1 VRRPLPLL
9 LAALLVLPAAPA
21 AAEPA
26 PDADGPSLLATLGV
40 AYLEGVQLGALVAAA
55 QEEEPGEAPV
65 APCPP
70 AEEELPAPEDGD
82 ETVDGEETQ
91 DAEETEE
98 TQETQETQDAEATE
112 ETEEGEPCLEEDPQ
126 SAEDEEEVDDL
137 DDGPEADQ
145 TLDDDLAEAP
155 EAGAVTHGTIVST
168 VARCAPRGLALR
180 GLADGLRNHGAY
192 VRAAAHGDELTIGDE
207 TYDLATLDGAEAL
220 CASFDAAVEDEEP
233 ASDEEPA
240 TDEDPGEEID
250 EGPET
255 DGEDEQEL
263 TEQDGTL
270 GTASVATTP
279 ETRGRSGDAPGR
291 ADAGPRGK
299 AKKDAGP
306 AGPAVERSSPAP
318 RGNAGGNG
326 KAGGNGNGKGKG
338 R

>member
-9 LAALLVLPAAPA
+9 LATLLVLPAAPA

-26 PDADGPSLLATLGV
+26 PDADGPSLLAALGV

-55 QEEEPGEAPV
+55 QEEEPEEAPV
-65 APCPP
+65 APCPS

-82 ETVDGEETQ
+82 ETVDGEET
-91 DAEETEE
+91 EETEE
-98 TQETQETQDAEATE
+98 GA
-112 ETEEGEPCLEEDPQ
+112 EGEPCLEEEPQ
-126 SAEDEEEVDDL
+126 GAEDEEEVDEL
-137 DDGPEADQ
+137 DEGPETDQ
-145 TLDDDLAEAP
+145 TLDDDLVEDP
-155 EAGAVTHGTIVST
+155 EAGAVTHGMIVST

-192 VRAAAHGDELTIGDE
+192 VRAAAHGAELTIGDE

-220 CASFDAAVEDEEP
+220 CASFDAPVE
-233 ASDEEPA
+233 EEPA
-240 TDEDPGEEID
+240 TDEDRGEEVD
-250 EGPET
+250 EGAAT
-255 DGEDEQEL
+255 DGEDEPEL
-263 TEQDGTL
+263 TDQDEAL
-270 GTASVATTP
+270 DTASVEPAP

-326 KAGGNGNGKGKG
+326 KAGGNGNGNGKGKG